1 MKYKF
6 LIKHYNNNTY
16 IYCIIRKK
24 YYLFT
29 KEEYVRQHML
39 YYLIFNKGY
48 DFSSIFVEKIYYFNN
63 LKKRID
69 ILVYKNN
76 QPFILIECK
85 SSKIFSKKVFDQIIQ
100 YNFYIKSYY
109 LLITNWINN
118 IIFKID
124 FKNHI
129 ILFFNEIPNSNYN

>member
-1 MKYKF
+1 MAH
-6 LIKHYNNNTY
+6 IS
-16 IYCIIRKK
+16 
-24 YYLFT
+24 
-29 KEEYVRQHML
+29 E
-39 YYLIFNKGY
+39 
-48 DFSSIFVEKIYYFNN
+48 IYYFNN

-69 ILVYKNN
+69 ILVYKKK

-85 SSKIFSKKVFDQIIQ
+85 SSNIFSKKVFDQIIK

-124 FKNHI
+124 LKNNR
-129 ILFFNEIPNSNYN
+129 ILFFNEIPINL